1 MACSSSSGFEE
12 SIRLVKQ
19 KGKIIL
25 FSGFNNTEYKL
36 KNYLPEVIHRYEFT
50 HYSNNVLLI
59 GSSGYTQ
66 KDISLSKKHLM
77 EFSNPKTIIT
87 GRVYG
92 LDSKTIY
99 RYDGTIEE
107 YDEPILVKDVRG
119 ELSNTHIKVQYF
131 NNTYEKEN

>member
-1 MACSSSSGFEE
+1 M
-12 SIRLVKQ
+12 
-19 KGKIIL
+19 
-25 FSGFNNTEYKL
+25 
-36 KNYLPEVIHRYEFT
+36 
-50 HYSNNVLLI
+50 LLI

-131 NNTYEKEN
+131 NNTYEKKIKLSDL